1 MKIRIIYIL
10 LCVLMAIP
18 LSAQR
23 RKKKEEPPKPS
34 VEECISKYDFT
45 LAIEVLE
52 EQISELKKKKQPT
65 EELETK
71 LEWVRRGRNM
81 VKGTE
86 KVLFIDSIVVNKKE
100 FLNTI
105 KISSECGQIETFT
118 KFFGRPDTTNS
129 TIYLSE
135 LGNKIYYAYPNS
147 EGLLRL
153 YSSDLIGDSWNSP
166 TELKG
171 LEESDI
177 NRNYPFMLSDGF
189 TLYYAAQGEESL
201 GGYDIFV
208 SRYDYDTQSFLYPE
222 NIGMPFNSPANDYMF
237 AIDEHHK
244 IGWFATDRNQPNGK
258 VCVYTFIPNEVKEIY
273 STEGNDFS
281 HVQRLAMLHRI
292 ADTQTDLDA
301 LKAARIRLSEARTTQ
316 QEKITPKEF
325 EFVINDKWTYSLTSD
340 FKSEEA
346 KKMVKWWKESSLDLS
361 IMKKQIE
368 QLRET
373 YRNADKATRESL
385 SKQILTLE
393 KKQEDLT
400 KEIHEQT
407 KKIRKAE
414 ISFIM
419 QGTK

>member
-10 LCVLMAIP
+10 LCVLMALP

-45 LAIEVLE
+45 SAIEVLE
-52 EQISELKKKKQPT
+52 GQISELKKKKQPT

-100 FLNTI
+100 FLNNI

-147 EGLLRL
+147 EGQLRL
-153 YSSDLIGDSWNSP
+153 YSSDLIGDSWNTP

-171 LEESDI
+171 LEDSDI

-222 NIGMPFNSPANDYMF
+222 NIGMPFNSAANDYMF

-244 IGWFATDRNQPNGK
+244 IGWFATDRNQPAGK
-258 VCVYTFIPNEVKEIY
+258 VCIYTFIPNEVKEIY
-273 STEGNDFS
+273 STEENDLS
-281 HVQRLAMLHRI
+281 HIQRLAMLHRI

-325 EFVINDKWTYSLTSD
+325 EFVINDKWTYTLTSD

-346 KKMVKWWKESSLDLS
+346 KKMVKWWKESTLDLS
-361 IMKKQIE
+361 IMKKQLE

-385 SKQILTLE
+385 SKQILTME
-393 KKQEDLT
+393 QKQENLM